1 MKKSVL
7 LACLIISTLA
17 GTVLAQRDQLEVTR
31 SSIQTQ
37 RQAIVAAAMGL
48 PDAKGQVFW
57 PMYREY
63 RQEMTKTG
71 DKMISLIE
79 NYAAKY
85 DTLSDAEA
93 ETLLKDFISIQKQE
107 LDTKS
112 KWMKKF
118 KEVLGGKDLAR
129 FYQVENKLDTI
140 VRYEV
145 TQAIPLVK

>member
-7 LACLIISTLA
+7 LACLIFATLA
-17 GTVLAQRDQLEVTR
+17 GTVLAQRDEIEVTR
-31 SSIQTQ
+31 SSIQTK

-48 PDAKGQVFW
+48 PEAKGQAFW

-63 RQEMTKTG
+63 RQEMAKSG
-71 DKMISLIE
+71 DKMVGLIE

-85 DTLSDAEA
+85 DSMTDADA

-140 VRYEV
+140 VRYDV

>member
-7 LACLIISTLA
+7 LALLIFSTLA
-17 GTVLAQRDQLEVTR
+17 GTVLAQRDEIEVTR

-48 PDAKGQVFW
+48 PEAKGQTFW

-63 RQEMTKTG
+63 RQEMAKSG
-71 DKMISLIE
+71 DKMIGLIE

-85 DTLSDAEA
+85 DSMTDADAE
-93 ETLLKDFISIQKQE
+93 TMLKDFISIQKQE

-145 TQAIPLVK
+145 TQGIPLVK

>member
-7 LACLIISTLA
+7 LASLIFATLA
-17 GTVLAQRDQLEVTR
+17 GTVLAQRDEIEVTR

-37 RQAIVAAAMGL
+37 RQKIVAAAMGL
-48 PDAKGQVFW
+48 PEAKGQAFW

-63 RQEMTKTG
+63 RQEMAKSG
-71 DKMISLIE
+71 DKMVGLIE

-85 DTLSDAEA
+85 DSMTDADA

-140 VRYEV
+140 VRYDV